1 MSIPNV
7 WPEPWPNGLLN
18 TMKAEGA
25 LAFRV
30 NRLPNTLEGWKKHKE
45 ALRKQIW
52 KSCGGKYDPSLD
64 LNYTVTKTID
74 CDGYKVLC
82 IHYQARPGIVVTGN
96 LYVPDGDGP
105 FPAVLNVHGHWAQGR
120 LAARVQSRGH
130 SLAKNGYVCLSVDA
144 WGAGERSDVHGE
156 FVYHGGLRGGSLI
169 PLGETLLGDQIVDN
183 MRGVDLLC
191 SLPFVDSE
199 RLGVTGASGG
209 GNQTMWVAAMDD
221 RLKAAM
227 PVVSVGTFE
236 SYIMNANCICE
247 CLPYGL
253 TFTEE
258 SGILALTAPRALKLC
273 NALQDS
279 NPAFFVPEM
288 LRSYTQA
295 REIYRLYGKETEF
308 SYQAFPLTHGYWPE
322 VREAMLGF
330 FDLHLKGIGHGEPRT
345 EIPFETLPEEELM
358 VFEKGKRPAEVM
370 SVVDYLR
377 KRATEAKT
385 REVTPADLRERQN
398 ELAAMFNLSRPSVKE
413 SWVLGEQE
421 DWKLWTLRGDDGRI
435 VPLVMRKGNSPDGK
449 VAILAAPGGKAEL
462 ADTALLEK
470 CLADCSCVILFDAMA
485 TGENGNDRPNRVAD
499 FHNITRSLLWLGR
512 SLFGEWAND
521 FRLVADFALRNLGAR
536 LLLLGGLGEMGV
548 AACLAAACPGQTAPV
563 TVRALKLPPSVAWR
577 DGEKGTL
584 ATASMGICVPNFVNW
599 GDIATLKNLL
609 SACGVALE
617 EME

>member
-1 MSIPNV
+1 MMIPNV
-7 WPEPWPNGLLN
+7 WTEPLANGTLN

-30 NRLPNTLEGWKKHKE
+30 NRLPNTLEAWKQRKE
-45 ALRKQIW
+45 ALRRLIW
-52 KSCGGKYDPSLD
+52 KSCGGTYDPSLD
-64 LNYTVTKTID
+64 LNYTVTKTIE

-82 IHYQARPGIVVTGN
+82 IHYQSRPGIVVTGN
-96 LYVPDGDGP
+96 LYVPDGEGP
-105 FPAVLNVHGHWAQGR
+105 FPAVLNVHGHWPQGR
-120 LAARVQSRGH
+120 LAERVQARGH
-130 SLAKNGYVCLSVDA
+130 SLAKNGFVCLAVDA
-144 WGAGERSDVHGE
+144 WGSGERCDVHGE
-156 FVYHGGLRGGSLI
+156 FIYHGGLRGGSLI

-209 GNQTMWVAAMDD
+209 GNQTMWVAAMDE

-236 SYIMNANCICE
+236 SYIMNMNCICE
-247 CLPYGL
+247 CLPFGL

-258 SGILALTAPRALKLC
+258 SGVLALTAPRALKIC
-273 NALQDS
+273 NALQDT
-279 NPAFFVPEM
+279 NQAFFVPEM

-308 SYQAFPLTHGYWPE
+308 TYQAFPLTHGYWPE

-345 EIPFETLPEEELM
+345 EIPFKALPEEEIM

-370 SVVDYLR
+370 SIVDYLR
-377 KRATEAKT
+377 KRAAEAKS
-385 REVTPADLRERQN
+385 REVTIDDLRERQN
-398 ELAAMFNLSRPSVKE
+398 ELIAMFNLSQPSVKE
-413 SWVLGEQE
+413 CWPLGEL
-421 DWKLWTLRGDDGRI
+421 DGWKMWTLRGDDGRI
-435 VPLVMRKGNSPDGK
+435 VPLVMRPGKNPEGK

-470 CLADCSCVILFDAMA
+470 CLSDCSSVILFDAMA
-485 TGENGNDRPNRVAD
+485 TGENGDDRPNRIAD
-499 FHNITRSLLWLGR
+499 FYCVTRSLLWLGR
-512 SLFGEWAND
+512 TLFGEWAKD
-521 FRLVADFALRNLGAR
+521 FQLVADFAVHELDAEQ
-536 LLLLGGLGEMGV
+536 LLLGGLGELGL
-548 AACLAAACPGQTAPV
+548 AACIAAACPGAQAPMA
-563 TVRALKLPPSVAWR
+563 VRALNLPPSVAWR

-584 ATASMGICVPNFVNW
+584 ATASRGICIPNFVNW
-599 GDIATLKNLL
+599 GDIATLKNVL
-609 SACGVALE
+609 AAAGVALE
-617 EME
+617 EM